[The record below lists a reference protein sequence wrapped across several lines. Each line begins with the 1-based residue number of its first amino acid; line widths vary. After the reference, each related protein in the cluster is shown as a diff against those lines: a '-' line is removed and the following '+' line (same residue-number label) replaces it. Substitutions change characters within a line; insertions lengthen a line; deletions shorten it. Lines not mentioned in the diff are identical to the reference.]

1 MKKILSFSLA
11 LIALSFIAYA
21 SETPFVPSED
31 SYKILALQNKFVQQ
45 YSVSKDGYCKGIR
58 LAGKVKVVKSFPD
71 LKVQVVNHFPEL
83 RVEKVTSFPDKIG
96 QWQFVDHFPDFTI
109 QFVDHFPDL
118 TIQYVSSFPGVNK

>member
-1 MKKILSFSLA
+1 MKKTLAFSFALLSLSLTV
-11 LIALSFIAYA
+11 YA
-21 SETPFVPSED
+21 NEPVFAPLED
-31 SYKILALQNKFVQQ
+31 SCKVLAPQNKFVQQ

-71 LKVQVVNHFPEL
+71 LKVQVVNHFPDL
-83 RVEKVTSFPDKIG
+83 RVERVKSFPEKIG
-96 QWQFVDHFPDFTI
+96 QWQFVDNFPDFTI